1 VKTKAFTVD
10 AALLQELGER
20 LIGRAPI
27 ALAELIKNSYDADAS
42 TVRIEFK
49 SDEIVISDD
58 GTGMSS
64 EDFLD
69 HWMRIGTT
77 HKVDQRVSPLGR
89 SLTGSKGIGR
99 LSVQFLAEEM
109 ELEST
114 TKGDPESLIVLVDWS
129 TIIRGAGLDTV
140 TVAWDT
146 QPASPNYPNGSKTG
160 TRITL
165 RKLKHEW
172 DAESIETLGREVW
185 LLRSPFRRTLGKSSR
200 RSAEVFDIEIDAPEV
215 EAAQEAFDLVRR
227 QMFES
232 WKARISGTLKGGRR
246 GSAASITVEFK
257 EGYPEGAKRVASF
270 THTVDLPIARRV
282 AVNEE
287 ERDSDDKSRRP
298 EPSLLDEASFEI
310 FVFLTE
316 GRQKTG
322 IPVNDLRKYLSEF
335 GNVSVYDAGFRL
347 PYYGS
352 GRDPG
357 GQDWLGIAIDQGRRL
372 SVSELLPN
380 ELQASTK
387 YMLDLPA
394 PGRIF
399 GAVDINTNHERSA
412 AIGTNRRTAVR
423 VLDNEWLEIQ
433 SGRDRLKDNKAFAQL
448 RNLVR
453 LSLDLYANRYRQR
466 SLQVSE
472 RGRDAEPLPRKFD
485 RVERVLSNAKGV
497 IPKDI
502 YREVT
507 REIREAR
514 AASAKNEEI
523 LDRRAALLAPLAT
536 AGIAALAL
544 NHELGRES
552 RYFEATAS
560 RLTDLARRHKIP
572 ELRALADELIQA
584 TSRLDALRRMFSP
597 LTSEEDVEAS
607 VRIRIRSLVQEVTEA
622 MSVLMPGVT
631 FDLTSV
637 SPDLRFPLGSVAEW
651 HALLQNVLTNAW
663 NAMLD
668 SQRAE
673 IGFRGGKRGGSEWL
687 HISDTGVGLGM
698 PIEEAAELFNPFERR
713 LKISDDRKS
722 IAIGG
727 QGLGLAI
734 VRMIA
739 ERRGARVRFV
749 EPEQGFSTT
758 IEISWK
764 GARK

>member
-1 VKTKAFTVD
+1 VKKTFTVD
-10 AALLQELGER
+10 AALLQELGDR

-49 SDEIVISDD
+49 PNEIVISDD
-58 GTGMSS
+58 GTGMSTK
-64 EDFLD
+64 DFLD

-109 ELEST
+109 ELESS
-114 TKGDPESLIVLVDWS
+114 TKGDRESLIVLVDWN
-129 TIIRGAGLDTV
+129 TIVRGAGLDTV
-140 TVAWDT
+140 TVDWDT
-146 QPASPNYPNGSKTG
+146 QVATPAYPNASKTG

-172 DAESIETLGREVW
+172 DAESIEALGREVW
-185 LLRSPFRRTLGKSSR
+185 LLRSPFRRTIGKSNR
-200 RSAEVFDIEIDAPEV
+200 RNPEVFDVEIDAPEV

-227 QMFES
+227 QVFES
-232 WKARISGTLKGGRR
+232 WKARIRGTLKGGRG
-246 GSAASITVEFK
+246 GSEATITVEFK
-257 EGYPEGAKRVASF
+257 EDYPKGAKKGASF
-270 THTVDLPIARRV
+270 THSVDMPIIRR
-282 AVNEE
+282 EKQDKKDDE
-287 ERDSDDKSRRP
+287 QDDERYSP
-298 EPSLLDEASFEI
+298 EPPLLDEVTFEI
-310 FVFLTE
+310 LVFLTE

-322 IPVNDLRKYLSEF
+322 IPVNDLKKYLSAF

-372 SVSELLPN
+372 SVSELLPD
-380 ELQASTK
+380 EFQSSTR

-399 GAVDINTNHERSA
+399 GAVDINTNHERTA
-412 AIGTNRRTAVR
+412 ASGMKRRSSVR
-423 VLDNEWLEIQ
+423 NLGNEWLEIQ

-448 RNLVR
+448 RNFVR
-453 LSLDLYANRYRQR
+453 LSLDYYANRYRQR
-466 SLQVSE
+466 SLQVAE
-472 RGRDAEPLPRKFD
+472 KGRDAEPLPRKFD
-485 RVERVLSNAKGV
+485 RVERALSTARRV
-497 IPKDI
+497 IPRDV
-502 YREVT
+502 YRDVT
-507 REIREAR
+507 REVRDAR
-514 AASAKNEEI
+514 AASAKNEEV

-552 RYFEATAS
+552 RYFEATATK
-560 RLTDLARRHKIP
+560 LKDLASRHKIP
-572 ELRALADELIQA
+572 ELRALADGLIQA
-584 TSRLDALRRMFSP
+584 TSRFGALRRMFSP
-597 LTSEEDVEAS
+597 LTSEEDLEATAR
-607 VRIRIRSLVQEVTEA
+607 VRVRSLAQEVTEA

-631 FDLTSV
+631 FDLKPV

-651 HALLQNVLTNAW
+651 HALLQNILTNAW
-663 NAMLD
+663 NATLD
-668 SQRAE
+668 SKRAAIE
-673 IGFRGGKRGGSEWL
+673 FRGGRRSGTEWL
-687 HISDTGVGLGM
+687 RVSDTGVGLGI
-698 PIEEAAELFNPFERR
+698 PIEESADLFNPFERR

-749 EPEQGFSTT
+749 EPQEGFSTT
-758 IEISWK
+758 IEVSWK
-764 GARK
+764 GVRK